1 MPFHPKS
8 HFCETSLLKRLSGE
22 FHQIPAAGIRHDWQ
36 SRTDSPTIPVRS
48 MKRSKLATNI
58 TSAHFYVADIAWNGG
73 GQTGRFKS

>member
-1 MPFHPKS
+1 M
-8 HFCETSLLKRLSGE
+8 T
-22 FHQIPAAGIRHDWQ
+22 GIRYDWQ

-48 MKRSKLATNI
+48 RKRSKLATNI